1 MLPQKS
7 PFAFIRKQL
16 NGFSRR
22 EPVDFNELWVGG
34 GVRLAIARRIC
45 KIEMDRLLL
54 HIPVALHRFPRN
66 CTEVLNQL
74 DIVQACLLVNL
85 ALGSLFERL
94 TLFNMA
100 FGQYPG
106 FGCSWMVC

>member
-7 PFAFIRKQL
+7 PFAFVGKQL

-22 EPVDFNELWVGG
+22 KPVDFNELWVGG
-34 GVRLAIARRIC
+34 GLRLANTRRIC

-66 CTEVLNQL
+66 CTELLYQL
-74 DIVQACLLVNL
+74 DMVQACLLVNF
-85 ALGSLFERL
+85 AYGSLFERL

-100 FGQYPG
+100 
-106 FGCSWMVC
+106 